1 MISNVSIMLCSDVFR
16 IAKITE
22 MIDRACQ
29 ITYFNY
35 KLDVKNDFIMEEDIL
50 FNFGNVGNKS
60 IFEMDPKQHK
70 QLLNKLFHM
79 DIVLIFL
86 LTKTIIKNFLSENNS
101 TSMCQLLIELK
112 QKEEVRLFLCLKVNK
127 RHPLSVFS
135 VIKIK

>member
-1 MISNVSIMLCSDVFR
+1 MISNVSIMLCLDVFR

-60 IFEMDPKQHK
+60 IFEMDPKQ
-70 QLLNKLFHM
+70 
-79 DIVLIFL
+79 
-86 LTKTIIKNFLSENNS
+86 LTQTIIK
-101 TSMCQLLIELK
+101 
-112 QKEEVRLFLCLKVNK
+112 
-127 RHPLSVFS
+127 
-135 VIKIK
+135 